1 MIYTAL
7 DNFYLTKEQLEASP
21 SRADGI
27 DAATEAELRRY
38 CCDVV
43 AEAAVLLRLPQVV
56 AATAQ
61 VLIQRFYCKR
71 SLKKFDV
78 KVRAGRPRACECLQQ
93 CFSLLLWHCLL
104 LVPQL
109 HVGHKGMPLA
119 HAATRSSMTPP
130 DPAPSCPR
138 AGPTPAAG
146 RGHGRLLAGL
156 QAGGGDRD

>member
-7 DNFYLTKEQLEASP
+7 DNFYLTAEQLEASP
-21 SRADGI
+21 SRADGV

-71 SLKKFDV
+71 SLKDRKFDV
-78 KVRAGRPRACECLQQ
+78 KVG
-93 CFSLLLWHCLL
+93 
-104 LVPQL
+104 
-109 HVGHKGMPLA
+109 
-119 HAATRSSMTPP
+119 AARGW
-130 DPAPSCPR
+130 R
-138 AGPTPAAG
+138 RFGAGPRCRSVSLYPTLQ
-146 RGHGRLLAGL
+146 HLLASPNRRSWPWPPSGL
-156 QAGGGDRD
+156 LPSWRR